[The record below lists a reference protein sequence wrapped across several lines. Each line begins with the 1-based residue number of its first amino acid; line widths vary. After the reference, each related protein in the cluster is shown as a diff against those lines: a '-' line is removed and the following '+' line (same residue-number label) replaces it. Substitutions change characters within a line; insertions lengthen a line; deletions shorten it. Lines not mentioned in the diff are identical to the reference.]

1 MKKIK
6 NFSRLN
12 DYFFKNLMGK
22 PERKFLA
29 LDFLNSTI
37 MAEED
42 KHFVDLIFLNTEN
55 TPDKIDGKL
64 SRLDIQAQTNDGTFW
79 DIEVQ
84 VSREDF
90 MPERSLFYLSRI
102 YGAQLKSGE
111 QYPVLKRTIG
121 VNLLNFTLNQLN
133 GLPSWH
139 NSCCFCIPH
148 TDIIVTRHLEMH
160 FLELPK
166 LKISD
171 VKKIKKSEQ
180 WGAYFSGKYS
190 DEELEVLSMNN
201 PAIKQALDYE
211 AFFNS
216 NDEMRRKYLARE
228 EAILDEKLRNG
239 YSHQKGKL
247 EGKQEEKIQNVINGL
262 KEGID
267 INIIAK
273 ITKLSTEEIEQ
284 IKAKYL

>member
-1 MKKIK
+1 
-6 NFSRLN
+6 
-12 DYFFKNLMGK
+12 
-22 PERKFLA
+22 
-29 LDFLNSTI
+29 
-37 MAEED
+37 
-42 KHFVDLIFLNTEN
+42 
-55 TPDKIDGKL
+55 
-64 SRLDIQAQTNDGTFW
+64 
-79 DIEVQ
+79 
-84 VSREDF
+84 
-90 MPERSLFYLSRI
+90 
-102 YGAQLKSGE
+102 
-111 QYPVLKRTIG
+111 
-121 VNLLNFTLNQLN
+121 
-133 GLPSWH
+133 
-139 NSCCFCIPH
+139 
-148 TDIIVTRHLEMH
+148 MH

-247 EGKQEEKIQNVINGL
+247 EGKQKEKIQNVINGL